1 MKKLVLVLICLCL
14 MQLAQATI
22 IKCQAEDTRLITVAG
37 NNWKTLTDASALGG
51 VYITGILS
59 KGSPVDPAGISNY
72 KFRAPAGNY
81 TLYVRYTKQ
90 NDGNPA
96 YTNDSFFCSD
106 SSFSLTA
113 AMAER
118 NNTPATGLDS
128 ISSEG
133 GTYAWCLIDTA
144 NSYVQAADGFAY
156 FRIAPRE
163 DGWRF
168 DAFAF
173 VSQGETVSNDIL
185 NNAPEYEPYAA
196 YDAFVTP
203 ENEDGSVGTP
213 VLVGS
218 DWKVNDLTFNFSAGV
233 DPAGVEPLNPAIVKH
248 NLYLQKGAPADP
260 NLYLVGSVN
269 QTSATDPA
277 QSIGPLSS
285 LVPPV
290 SLAVETAYLWQIEE
304 VIMDSNSVP
313 YPNGHPSNY
322 VSPVWSFVTAGLTP
336 EITGISDHML
346 TDENGD
352 TSFVIETTV
361 IANNF
366 KWFKVVGEQDTAENA
381 EADDIELS
389 DSGIYSGTATKTLTI
404 MGAASDG
411 SDDAQVYAIAY
422 NNTTPSAPS
431 AVRWFWAPRLV
442 NLYAFD
448 TTNVVDGNSMTPD
461 IISGYDMAL
470 LSNDVGPDVPSLDAG
485 IPTAPGIVSNTSSL
499 KFHNPRAAPADPNHG
514 DAQYGAVAQEWA
526 GAYKDITISA
536 WVYNSGGSNWNRILD
551 YGNDTDH
558 FMMFCVNPGSIN
570 NAVRFAVKNGADSEQ
585 TVTTP
590 DGALPLNQWTHVVAT
605 LTGTTARLYINGN
618 LSATNTALNHDP
630 ISFGPTS
637 NNWLGRSQWGSGDGY
652 FNGKLDQLKIYN
664 YALSTIE
671 VGQDYLADTLKE
683 YLCDSENSTLGVYD
697 FNDDCIINLVD
708 FANLAA
714 RWMED
719 DRIHAE

>member
-1 MKKLVLVLICLCL
+1 MKKLVLVSICLCL

-37 NNWKTLTDASALGG
+37 NNWKTLNQETALGG
-51 VYITGILS
+51 KYITGIVS

-81 TLYVRYTKQ
+81 TLYIRYTKNN
-90 NDGNPA
+90 NDGAQA

-106 SSFSLTA
+106 SSFALTA
-113 AMAER
+113 SLAER
-118 NNTPATGLDS
+118 NNTPQNGLDDVDS
-128 ISSEG
+128 HQV
-133 GTYAWCLIDTA
+133 YAWCLIDTA
-144 NSYVQAADGFAY
+144 NSYVQATDGDAY

-203 ENEDGSVGTP
+203 ENDDGSVGTP
-213 VLVGS
+213 VQVGP
-218 DWKVNDLTFNFSAGV
+218 DWIVNDLTFNFSAGV
-233 DPAGVEPLNPAIVKH
+233 DPAGVEPLNPNIVKH
-248 NLYLQKGAPADP
+248 NLYLQTGAPADP

-269 QTSATDPA
+269 QTSATDPE

-285 LVPPV
+285 LTPPV
-290 SLAVETAYLWQIEE
+290 SLAVETAYLWQVEE
-304 VIMDSNSVP
+304 VIMDSNSVT
-313 YPNGHPSNY
+313 YPDGHPSNY
-322 VSPVWSFVTAGLTP
+322 VSPVWSFITAGLTP

-389 DSGIYSGTATKTLTI
+389 DSGIYSGTATKTLKIT
-404 MGAASDG
+404 GAASDG

-422 NNTTPSAPS
+422 NDLTPSEPS
-431 AVRWFWAPRLV
+431 EARWFWYPRLV
-442 NLYAFD
+442 NLYAFE
-448 TTNVVDGNSMTPD
+448 TASMVEGVTVTPD
-461 IISGYDMAL
+461 LVSGYDMRL
-470 LSNDVGPDVPSLDAG
+470 LSNDIGPDVPSLDAS
-485 IPTAPGIVSNTSSL
+485 IPAAAPGIAGNTSSL
-499 KFHNPRAAPADPNHG
+499 KFHNPRTSPADPNNG
-514 DAQYGAVAQEWA
+514 DAQYAAVAQGWA

-551 YGNDTDH
+551 YGSNTDNY
-558 FMMFCVNPGSIN
+558 MMLCINPGSVN
-570 NAVRFAVKNGADSEQ
+570 NAVRFAVKVGGTEQ
-585 TVTTP
+585 TVTTAA
-590 DGALPLNQWTHVVAT
+590 GLLPVGQWTYVAAT
-605 LTGTTARLYINGN
+605 LTGSTARIYINGE
-618 LSATNTALNHDP
+618 LSVTSTSMTNDP
-630 ISFGPTS
+630 ITYGPS
-637 NNWLGRSQWGSGDGY
+637 VNNWLGRSQWGSGDGY

-671 VGQDYLADTLKE
+671 VGQDYLADTLEE
-683 YLCDSENSTLGVYD
+683 YLCDAENSALGVYD
-697 FNDDCIINLVD
+697 INDDCIINLVD